1 MERVL
6 LQENIWQKV
15 RECQFNKFRQYTDNR
30 NCLVVIINYDIN
42 NFQTHFFTIA
52 MVPEKNVVG
61 GNFQII
67 IILLL

>member
-30 NCLVVIINYDIN
+30 NCLVVI
-42 NFQTHFFTIA
+42 T
-52 MVPEKNVVG
+52 
-61 GNFQII
+61 
-67 IILLL
+67 LLIFKHIFLQSPWCLRRMWSVETFR